1 MKIAIDFDDT
11 IAVKNPDGSIG
22 EPIGDIL
29 ELIKDLKAKGHQ
41 VFIFSGRENEEID
54 AWLKER
60 GIVPDGY
67 ISIDEAYKKDWE
79 ILIDDRA
86 VNPTGKNKEI
96 ILRQIEMIA
105 QREAPREPIVKS
117 TEQAETKGSFD
128 LLKEVLERREKLE
141 EEEIEVDSELR
152 KKILSDVRI
161 NIIENLLKR
170 KEGKND

>member
-54 AWLKER
+54 AWLKEK

-67 ISIDEAYKKDWE
+67 ISADEAYKKDWE
-79 ILIDDRA
+79 ILIDDRV
-86 VNPTGKNKEI
+86 VNPTGKNKDI

-105 QREAPREPIVKS
+105 QREAPKEAPVVKS
-117 TEQAETKGSFD
+117 PQQAETKGSFD

-141 EEEIEVDSELR
+141 KEEIEVDSELR
-152 KKILSDVRI
+152 KKILSDVKV

-170 KEGKND
+170 

>member
-67 ISIDEAYKKDWE
+67 ISADEAYKKGWE

-86 VNPTGKNKEI
+86 INPTGKDKEI
-96 ILRQIEMIA
+96 ILKQIEMIV
-105 QREAPREPIVKS
+105 QREAPSQNVG
-117 TEQAETKGSFD
+117 EQVERKGSFD
-128 LLKEVLERREKLE
+128 LLEEVLQRKETLEKE
-141 EEEIEVDSELR
+141 QSVSDEVR
-152 KKILSDVRI
+152 KKVIESVRLSVMEGLFR
-161 NIIENLLKR
+161 KR
-170 KEGKND
+170 

>member
-29 ELIKDLKAKGHQ
+29 ELIKNLKAREHQ

-67 ISIDEAYKKDWE
+67 ISADEAYKKDWE
-79 ILIDDRA
+79 ILIDDRT
-86 VNPTGKNKEI
+86 VNPTGKSKEG
-96 ILRQIEMIA
+96 ILQQIELLA
-105 QREAPREPIVKS
+105 KREAPSQSVAVER
-117 TEQAETKGSFD
+117 KGSFD
-128 LLKEVLERREKLE
+128 LLEEVLQRKEALE
-141 EEEIEVDSELR
+141 AEPAVDELR
-152 KKILSDVRI
+152 KQVIDSARLNV
-161 NIIENLLKR
+161 IEGLFRKR
-170 KEGKND
+170 

>member
-67 ISIDEAYKKDWE
+67 ISADEAYKKDWE

-96 ILRQIEMIA
+96 ILKQIEMIA
-105 QREAPREPIVKS
+105 QREAPREPVKS
-117 TEQAETKGSFD
+117 PEQAETKGSFD

-141 EEEIEVDSELR
+141 KEEIEVDSELR

-161 NIIENLLKR
+161 DIIENLFK
-170 KEGKND
+170 K

>member
-29 ELIKDLKAKGHQ
+29 ELVKDLKAKGHQ

-96 ILRQIEMIA
+96 ILKQIEMIA
-105 QREAPREPIVKS
+105 QREIPKEASVVKS
-117 TEQAETKGSFD
+117 PEQRETKGSFD

-141 EEEIEVDSELR
+141 EEEIEIDSELR

-170 KEGKND
+170 

>member
-67 ISIDEAYKKDWE
+67 ITSDEAYKKDWE

-86 VNPTGKNKEI
+86 VNPTGKNKKI
-96 ILRQIEMIA
+96 ILEQIDLIA
-105 QREAPREPIVKS
+105 QREAPSQNVG
-117 TEQAETKGSFD
+117 EQVEKKGSLD
-128 LLKEVLERREKLE
+128 LLEEVLQ
-141 EEEIEVDSELR
+141 
-152 KKILSDVRI
+152 
-161 NIIENLLKR
+161 R
-170 KEGKND
+170 KEALEKEPSVSDEVRKRVIESVRLSVMEGLFRKR